1 MLLNYFSAFSFL
13 LSNNNLDFVEIKR
26 HFSAVW
32 FEKVFLVC
40 PRETLKKIK
49 VFFSKHR
56 SRDFLLVEV
65 ILLRKGFIYFVSS
78 KKFFFLFLSTILLDT
93 FFFSLELFLIK
104 TPNQNAS

>member
-40 PRETLKKIK
+40 PRETLKKIE

-65 ILLRKGFIYFVSS
+65 ILLRKGLIYFVSS
-78 KKFFFLFLSTILLDT
+78 KKFFFPFFYQLSY
-93 FFFSLELFLIK
+93 
-104 TPNQNAS
+104 